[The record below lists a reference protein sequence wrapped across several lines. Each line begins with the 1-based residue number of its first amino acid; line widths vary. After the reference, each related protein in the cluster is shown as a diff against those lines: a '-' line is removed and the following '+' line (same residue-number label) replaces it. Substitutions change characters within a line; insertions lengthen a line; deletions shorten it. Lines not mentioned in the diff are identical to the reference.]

1 MNNIYLRHAYSNELY
16 HHGIKGQKWG
26 IRRFQNPD
34 GSLTAAG
41 RKRYLNPDGS
51 LTVKGRKF
59 LNDNPDDRENRKII
73 LRSESFKGTPAER
86 AADELKRV
94 GFKDDGGGIDDWWLS
109 KNISTKHGSVELI
122 ASIGRN
128 DADPI
133 NAKDIK
139 LAIQSLEK
147 FGPPA
152 LHSMKRELQEEIK
165 MGEWGHGGV
174 NCSKIN
180 SMRVSKPNGNDVICE
195 LSAPVQDN
203 EDGSI
208 YGWFSI
214 EFDPKTGK
222 MYRMNYDD

>member
-1 MNNIYLRHAYSNELY
+1 MIYRTPYPNELY
-16 HHGIKGQKWG
+16 HHGVKGQKWG
-26 IRRFQNPD
+26 VRRYQNSD

-73 LRSESFKGTPAER
+73 LRSESFKGTPAEQ

-94 GFKDDGGGIDDWWLS
+94 GFKDDGGGIDDRLLS

-133 NAKDIK
+133 NTKDIK
-139 LAIQSLEK
+139 LAIQSL
-147 FGPPA
+147 
-152 LHSMKRELQEEIK
+152 
-165 MGEWGHGGV
+165 
-174 NCSKIN
+174 
-180 SMRVSKPNGNDVICE
+180 
-195 LSAPVQDN
+195 
-203 EDGSI
+203 
-208 YGWFSI
+208 
-214 EFDPKTGK
+214 
-222 MYRMNYDD
+222 